1 MRSLS
6 IAGLLVPL
14 VLPLTAACGRDEAAS
29 GAAPAASPA
38 AVPAAGG
45 AESASALLRDDFS
58 DPASGWTVRDRGD
71 YRNEYADGRYV
82 LRVDNARSPY
92 VSNVAYREGEL
103 GDVRIE
109 VDATRLAGA
118 PSAGVGID
126 CRRAG
131 ADGAGTYY
139 GDVDAEGNARIVA
152 HGEEQEVLVEIE
164 RQGLWRDGANR
175 LRLDCVGDELSL
187 WLNGERLL
195 STHDDRY
202 RRGRIGL
209 RAGGGSDEPTEV
221 AFDDLLVTAPGAGS

>member
-1 MRSLS
+1 MRTLS

-14 VLPLTAACGRDEAAS
+14 VLPLTAGCARDEAAD
-29 GAAPAASPA
+29 GPAPGTAPAASPA
-38 AVPAAGG
+38 AG

-71 YRNEYADGRYV
+71 YRNQYADGQYV

-92 VSNVAYREGEL
+92 VSNVAYRDGAL

-131 ADGAGTYY
+131 ADGTGTYY

-164 RQGLWRDGANR
+164 RPGLWRDGVNR
-175 LRLDCVGDELSL
+175 LRFDCVGEELSL

-195 STHDDRY
+195 TTQDGRY
-202 RRGRIGL
+202 REGRIGL
-209 RAGGGSDEPTEV
+209 RAGGGSGEPTEV
-221 AFDDLLVTAPGAGS
+221 AFDDLLVTAPGAGG